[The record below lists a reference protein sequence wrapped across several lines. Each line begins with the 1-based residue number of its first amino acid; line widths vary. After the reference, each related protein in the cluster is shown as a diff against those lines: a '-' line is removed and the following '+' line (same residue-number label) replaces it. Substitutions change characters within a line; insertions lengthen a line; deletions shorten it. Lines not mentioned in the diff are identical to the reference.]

1 MSFLLSLLPFSFL
14 KKYRFPSGRE
24 VNEDKMFDKTNAEM
38 LQQRVKLVSLALV
51 VSYPIYIYIGFSLL
65 QHAGTSQ
72 FRHTLISIHFTSFAI
87 SSLYLF
93 FYYVSKRKERFANYL
108 STIVYGY
115 IFYYVF
121 AAALSTI
128 NSQLFTGRV
137 DVYMMLLISTAVLCP
152 MKLKHLCIIFI
163 PNHLFLL
170 YGLSRYVPDSFS
182 LISKQIN
189 TTAAVAI
196 ALLISYILYTY
207 RHKEY
212 MNHLQLKESERNFF
226 TLFKIN
232 PYPLLLTRLSD
243 HKVLLINNKAIH
255 FYNLASQDLDQIDGF
270 IIYPTDEDREEI
282 LKRLQQEKY
291 VKNYILEAR
300 EHGDSKWV
308 MINYELLEYQ
318 SESCILAGITD
329 ITDLKAVEHELS
341 LHAST
346 DMLTGILNRRSGM
359 EKLQLELL
367 RAKTN
372 DIPFLLCFIDIN
384 SLKLVNDQYGH
395 REGDWVIKTIAESIS
410 GYISKDD
417 TLFRYGGDE
426 FLLMAPE
433 QTEEY
438 VQKLWQNINEQ
449 LENKK
454 KEFNKAYALSA
465 SYGFIICAPSDDAN
479 LDTLIQKAD
488 AAMYKQKHTRVSS
501 AFK

>member
-14 KKYRFPSGRE
+14 KKFRFPSGRE
-24 VNEDKMFDKTNAEM
+24 VNEDKMFDKTNVEM

-72 FRHTLISIHFTSFAI
+72 FRHTLIGIHFTSFAL

-93 FYYVSKRKERFANYL
+93 FYYVSKRKERFANCL

-152 MKLKHLCIIFI
+152 MKLKQLGIIFI

-212 MNHLQLKESERNFF
+212 MSHLQLKKANVIFLRCS
-226 TLFKIN
+226 K
-232 PYPLLLTRLSD
+232 
-243 HKVLLINNKAIH
+243 LI
-255 FYNLASQDLDQIDGF
+255 
-270 IIYPTDEDREEI
+270 PI
-282 LKRLQQEKY
+282 LY
-291 VKNYILEAR
+291 Y
-300 EHGDSKWV
+300 
-308 MINYELLEYQ
+308 
-318 SESCILAGITD
+318 
-329 ITDLKAVEHELS
+329 
-341 LHAST
+341 
-346 DMLTGILNRRSGM
+346 
-359 EKLQLELL
+359 
-367 RAKTN
+367 
-372 DIPFLLCFIDIN
+372 
-384 SLKLVNDQYGH
+384 
-395 REGDWVIKTIAESIS
+395 
-410 GYISKDD
+410 
-417 TLFRYGGDE
+417 
-426 FLLMAPE
+426 
-433 QTEEY
+433 
-438 VQKLWQNINEQ
+438 
-449 LENKK
+449 
-454 KEFNKAYALSA
+454 
-465 SYGFIICAPSDDAN
+465 
-479 LDTLIQKAD
+479 
-488 AAMYKQKHTRVSS
+488 
-501 AFK
+501 